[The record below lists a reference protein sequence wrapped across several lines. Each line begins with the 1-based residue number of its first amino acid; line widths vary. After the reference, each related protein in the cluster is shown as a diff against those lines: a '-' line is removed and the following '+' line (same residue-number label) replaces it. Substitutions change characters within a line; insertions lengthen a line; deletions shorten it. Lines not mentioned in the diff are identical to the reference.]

1 MNKKEF
7 QEIKARSEEVKRLL
21 GPYMQKW
28 FEKDVPKLF
37 AEVEKLRAEQKPLRR
52 NIRIL
57 RYKFSTRISKEEE
70 HLRRSEA
77 SRAEMREVLEYVR
90 GKLGSLNIGESLH
103 KIDLALSTS
112 APSHPKTKR
121 RTIPLFIEHR

>member
-1 MNKKEF
+1 MDEKEF

-37 AEVEKLRAEQKPLRR
+37 AEVEKLRAEQEPLRR
-52 NIRIL
+52 NVRIL
-57 RYKFSTRISKEEE
+57 RYKFSTHISKEEE
-70 HLRRSEA
+70 RLRRSEA
-77 SRAEMREVLEYVR
+77 SRAAMREVLEYVR
-90 GKLGSLNIGESLH
+90 GRLSSFHIGESLH

-112 APSHPKTKR
+112 GRCFFLTASNE
-121 RTIPLFIEHR
+121 I